1 MTLEPSTGSAPTAA
15 PSSSLAIISLI
26 AGILGLTLMPVLGS
40 IIAVITGPMARREIA
55 ASGGTLSGE
64 GLATAGMV
72 LGWISLA
79 LTVIG
84 LCVAGVIFG
93 LPFCLL
99 LLGIATSKPSS
110 LLPLLFTLL

>member
-1 MTLEPSTGSAPTAA
+1 MSSQPPSGSTPIGT
-15 PSSSLAIISLI
+15 PSSSLAVISLI
-26 AGILGLTLMPVLGS
+26 AGILGLTLLPVVGS
-40 IIAVITGPMARREIA
+40 IVAVITGPMARREIA
-55 ASGGTLSGE
+55 ASGGALSGE

-93 LPFCLL
+93 IPFCLL
-99 LLGIATSKPSS
+99 ALGIATSKPSS
-110 LLPLLFTLL
+110 LIPLVLSLL